1 MCVLHALRVD
11 RDARSTAKVNVL
23 IRHIVM
29 WKLNEGEGRT
39 REQNASVLKQ
49 KLEACRDAV
58 PGIVHLEVG
67 IATPGLDSTYDVVLV
82 SDFTDKAALD
92 AYQVHPAHQDV
103 KAFLAP
109 IREARQAVD
118 YEL

>member
-1 MCVLHALRVD
+1 MRVSYAVQLDSSSRAVQVSSDEACFMCVLHALRAD

-49 KLEACRDAV
+49 KLT
-58 PGIVHLEVG
+58 L
-67 IATPGLDSTYDVVLV
+67 LDMAQHWL
-82 SDFTDKAALD
+82 AL
-92 AYQVHPAHQDV
+92 A
-103 KAFLAP
+103 
-109 IREARQAVD
+109 EQA
-118 YEL
+118 LKNAGAI